1 MASIIRRASSK
12 PTETIDAQQAATIRF
27 VSENIYAETNNA
39 GKANKLAGQT
49 YYRCEYAGIVFNTR
63 DAEFVAAVRDK
74 SLFSATF
81 AVEEVAAGVAAD
93 GTQTSAPRQYL
104 ELIGYQ
110 VFETETRRN
119 IAETSLLEAQAAK
132 FEAALRLRMAQ
143 RAGAQAASA
152 VPVAAT
158 ASAATVPAAASV
170 AATTVG
176 VA

>member
-12 PTETIDAQQAATIRF
+12 PTETIDAAQAATIRF
-27 VSENIYAETNNA
+27 VSENVYGDTNSA

-49 YYRCEYAGIVFNTR
+49 YYRCEYAGIIFNTR
-63 DAEFVAAVRDK
+63 DAEFVAAVRGK
-74 SLFSATF
+74 SLYSATF

-93 GTQTSAPRQYL
+93 GTETSAARQYL

-110 VFETETRRN
+110 VFETETARN

-143 RAGAQAASA
+143 RAGSAAAASA
-152 VPVAAT
+152 APAAETVAAT
-158 ASAATVPAAASV
+158 S
-170 AATTVG
+170 VG

>member
-12 PTETIDAQQAATIRF
+12 PTETIDAAQAQQIRF
-27 VSENIYAETNNA
+27 VSENVYGETNSA

-63 DAEFVAAVRDK
+63 DAEFVAAVRAK
-74 SLFSATF
+74 SLYSATF

-93 GTQTSAPRQYL
+93 GTETSAARQYL

-110 VFETETRRN
+110 VFEQEITRTV
-119 IAETSLLEAQAAK
+119 AETALLAAQAEK
-132 FEAALRLRMAQ
+132 FEVQLRVRMAQ
-143 RAGAQAASA
+143 RASAQANSAAPVTAAASSA
-152 VPVAAT
+152 APTAATVAAT
-158 ASAATVPAAASV
+158 S
-170 AATTVG
+170 VG